1 MSKIIETKYD
11 DSIVSPATKDI
22 DIKTKK
28 TVVTSVSV
36 SKEFDRLIQLYNL
49 SPTDVFR
56 KGMAVELYEKGAGNY
71 ITNLNQTRSKEI
83 KPLLEEIKNFS
94 KILKE
99 IVEKREILNKID
111 KIIGVSE

>member
-1 MSKIIETKYD
+1 MGKIIETKYKD
-11 DSIVSPATKDI
+11 TVVSEATKEL

-49 SPTDVFR
+49 SPTETFR
-56 KGMAVELYEKGAGNY
+56 KGMAVELYEKGAGSY
-71 ITNLNQTRSKEI
+71 ITALNKTRADEI
-83 KPLLEEIKNFS
+83 KPLLAEIKDFS

-99 IVEKREILNKID
+99 IAEKREILNKID
-111 KIIGVSE
+111 VIIGVSE